1 MGRFGGGADAA
12 PVVTYRALFAQREFR
27 ALWAT
32 SALTTIAST
41 LSSLALATVVHERT
55 GSALLAAV
63 AMFGPSLAQVLGA
76 TTLMSVAD
84 TAPPRRALTVVACVS
99 VLALGL
105 QAVPALGTATR
116 LLVVLGGAYVAS
128 IAAGVRWGLLTEV
141 VPPESFAL
149 ARSAMNIAGGAF
161 QVVGFAAGGLLLTV
175 VPAQRV
181 FVLAVLVC
189 AATLPVLRFGLRE
202 RAPRRTVRAGLGE
215 TWRGNRTL
223 LSRPGT
229 RTLLIALCVPNGL
242 IVGCEALFVPYA
254 GDRAGLLL
262 AAGAA
267 GMMCGDLL
275 VGRFL
280 TAEGRRR
287 SNTAL
292 RLLLAA
298 PFVLFVT
305 EPGVPVAV
313 LLVAVASAGYGA
325 SLAQQEWLVALSPVE
340 LRGQVLGVEGA
351 ARMTAQGVGALLAGG
366 LADLVSAAPAMSALG
381 LASLLVSLA
390 LSRPLARA
398 AQRARAMSVG
408 HPASELAGEPA
419 P

>member
-1 MGRFGGGADAA
+1 
-12 PVVTYRALFAQREFR
+12 
-27 ALWAT
+27 
-32 SALTTIAST
+32 
-41 LSSLALATVVHERT
+41 
-55 GSALLAAV
+55 
-63 AMFGPSLAQVLGA
+63 
-76 TTLMSVAD
+76 
-84 TAPPRRALTVVACVS
+84 
-99 VLALGL
+99 
-105 QAVPALGTATR
+105 
-116 LLVVLGGAYVAS
+116 
-128 IAAGVRWGLLTEV
+128 
-141 VPPESFAL
+141 
-149 ARSAMNIAGGAF
+149 
-161 QVVGFAAGGLLLTV
+161 
-175 VPAQRV
+175 
-181 FVLAVLVC
+181 
-189 AATLPVLRFGLRE
+189 
-202 RAPRRTVRAGLGE
+202 
-215 TWRGNRTL
+215 
-223 LSRPGT
+223 
-229 RTLLIALCVPNGL
+229 
-242 IVGCEALFVPYA
+242 VPYA

-298 PFVLFVT
+298 PFLFFVA

-351 ARMTAQGVGALLAGG
+351 ARMTAQGVGAVLAGG

-381 LASLLVSLA
+381 AASLLVSLS

-398 AQRARAMSVG
+398 A
-408 HPASELAGEPA
+408 ASAGVRRPDA
-419 P
+419 LR